1 MPLDM
6 LMDLYDAHG
15 IPPETVVEIASD
27 NFTVNVP
34 DNFFTLVAGAHEK
47 DTSNKRNP
55 LKLIILKQIYYSTKI
70 LIRKNLKQKF

>member
-15 IPPETVVEIASD
+15 IPPETVVEIAGD

-34 DNFFTLVAGAHEK
+34 DNFL
-47 DTSNKRNP
+47 
-55 LKLIILKQIYYSTKI
+55 LL
-70 LIRKNLKQKF
+70 